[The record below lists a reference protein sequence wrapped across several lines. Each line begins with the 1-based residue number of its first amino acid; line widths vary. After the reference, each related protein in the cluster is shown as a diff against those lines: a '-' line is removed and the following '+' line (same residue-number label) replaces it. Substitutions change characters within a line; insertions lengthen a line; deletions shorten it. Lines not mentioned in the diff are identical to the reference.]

1 VEKAANW
8 RPFLYPRAERTMPK
22 KAKVGR
28 SKRPRRTKQERDVE
42 RFLEDARSI
51 GIDPT
56 YNEFR
61 RALKGL
67 ISPKRRLRKGR
78 RAS

>member
-1 VEKAANW
+1 
-8 RPFLYPRAERTMPK
+8 MPK
-22 KAKVGR
+22 KAKVGGNKRKTR
-28 SKRPRRTKQERDVE
+28 SRRTKQERDAE
-42 RFLEDARSI
+42 RFLECARSI

-56 YNEFR
+56 YDEFQ

-67 ISPKRRLRKGR
+67 ILPKRRLRKAR